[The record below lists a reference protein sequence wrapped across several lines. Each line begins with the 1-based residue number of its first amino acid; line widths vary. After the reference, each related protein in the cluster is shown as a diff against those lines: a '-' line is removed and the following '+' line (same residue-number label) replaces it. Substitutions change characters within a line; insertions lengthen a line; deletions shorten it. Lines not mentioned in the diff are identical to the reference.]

1 MKKLALAYAA
11 IAAVI
16 ALTASTAADAHTWRR
31 HHVRYV
37 HHTYSGCEADRHSSA
52 NRGTIIGAVA
62 GGVIGNEMAGSGSR
76 GLGTVLG
83 AGGGAV
89 VGHQIGKSSHHC

>member
-1 MKKLALAYAA
+1 MNKLALAYAA
-11 IAAVI
+11 IGAAM
-16 ALTASTAADAHTWRR
+16 ALTTASGADARTRHY

-37 HHTYSGCEADRHSSA
+37 HHTYSGCQADRRGSA
-52 NRGTIIGAVA
+52 NRGTVIGAIA
-62 GGVIGNEMAGSGSR
+62 GGVIGNQMAGSGSR

-89 VGHQIGKSSHHC
+89 VGHQIGKSSHRC